1 MEASSA
7 SSRSAR
13 SVAVTLLPI
22 MAAVL
27 TGFLVNGIALPVLPL
42 HVNRDLGF
50 GTFVVGLVAG
60 AQFIASVATR
70 IWSGRYADRCGGKR
84 AVMLGLAAAAGAG
97 LLYLLAW
104 AAERCPVLSVAILLA
119 GRALLGGAESFIITG
134 GVSWG
139 LAQVEGRHA
148 GKVIAWVGTAM
159 FAALA
164 LGGPVGTMLFAST
177 GFAAI
182 GATTTVLPLFV
193 FLSLLRAPAPHLL
206 ARRAKAPLR
215 SIFKAVWLPGAG
227 AALSSVGYGAIL
239 AFGSLLYSDHGWQ
252 PVWLAF
258 TTFGLALIAARLI
271 CGHLPD
277 RFGGARIA
285 LLFIVVQAAGL
296 LLVGLARNG
305 GLASTGAALAGFGY
319 SLVYPG
325 FGVEAV
331 RGSSPETRGL
341 IMGIYTVFLDVA
353 MAVGS
358 PALGWIAAL
367 GGLNSVFVVS
377 SCVTLSAAALAV
389 RLLQRSQAEL

>member
-1 MEASSA
+1 MEASSV
-7 SSRSAR
+7 SSGPAR
-13 SVAVTLLPI
+13 SVVVTLLPI

-27 TGFLVNGIALPVLPL
+27 TGFLVIGIALPVLPL

-60 AQFIASVATR
+60 AQFIASIATR
-70 IWSGRYADRCGGKR
+70 IWSGSYADRRGGKR
-84 AVMLGLAAAAGAG
+84 AVMLGLVTAAASG

-104 AAERCPVLSVAILLA
+104 AAERSPALSVAILLV

-139 LAQVEGRHA
+139 LARVEGRHA

-164 LGGPVGTMLFAST
+164 LGGPVGSMLFASN

-182 GATTTVLPLFV
+182 GAATILLPLFV
-193 FLSLLRAPAPHLL
+193 FLSLLRAPAPGPL
-206 ARRAKAPLR
+206 ARRAEAPLR
-215 SIFKAVWLPGAG
+215 GILDAIWLPGAG

-252 PVWLAF
+252 PDWLPFTAF
-258 TTFGLALIAARLI
+258 GVALIAARLL

-277 RFGGARIA
+277 RLGGARIA

-305 GLASTGAALAGFGY
+305 MLASAGAALAGFGY

-331 RGSSPETRGL
+331 RGSAPETRGL
-341 IMGIYTVFLDVA
+341 IMGLYTVFLDVA

-367 GGLNSVFVVS
+367 FGLNSVFVVS
-377 SCVTLSAAALAV
+377 SCVALSAAAIAV
-389 RLLQRSQAEL
+389 RLLR